1 MKGYIFV
8 SPRSDPGSGKVL
20 DDPILWGTRPTMGTC
35 RPDLRRFVQKG
46 DYIFVVSGSN
56 KGVTQYVIGG
66 FEVDEKIDQMRAF
79 DRFPDNRLHF
89 DQTNQRYGNIIINAN
104 GEQDARDHHNKLAV
118 RIQNYLIGVKPVVVQ
133 TPAEVS
139 IARERTLPILK
150 ELFDKPDARRV
161 SEVIG
166 RNKKMN
172 DKQIENLLAALDS
185 LKAEAGRA
193 SRPR

>member
-1 MKGYIFV
+1 ML
-8 SPRSDPGSGKVL
+8 VL
-20 DDPILWGTRPTMGTC
+20 VDTPIWSLA
-35 RPDLRRFVQKG
+35 LRRTSTDLNPRERHLTKALRELIRDGRAQLVGPIRQELL
-46 DYIFVVSGSN
+46 SGIRPGTS
-56 KGVTQYVIGG
+56 
-66 FEVDEKIDQMRAF
+66 FRRLRDQMRAF